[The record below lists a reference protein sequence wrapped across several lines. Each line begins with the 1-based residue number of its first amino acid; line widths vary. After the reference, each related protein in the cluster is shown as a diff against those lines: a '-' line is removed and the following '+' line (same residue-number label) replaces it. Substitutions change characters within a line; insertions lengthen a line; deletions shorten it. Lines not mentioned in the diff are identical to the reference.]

1 MRCSSCGER
10 LAATDERCPLCGAAA
25 SAALARSNLVPRCP
39 RCRYAGEGIAYFR
52 RPAHLLLLGVVSVFT
67 WGLGGIAYWL
77 LRRGRSVC
85 PNCGLVWPDSSWEP
99 VEGALSSGGAR
110 NEPPLPSGGFRR
122 RAFGVALAILAAIGI
137 GVGLG
142 EAELAPL
149 IGGAVFGLAG
159 TGVFF
164 WGWQALRERRQALR
178 QRLERRVIQLATRKG
193 GSLTVTEVAS
203 DLDLSLAAAEGVL
216 IGMDDG
222 FRVRS
227 DITQEGVLV
236 FEFPEVQHRRL
247 SG

>member
-1 MRCSSCGER
+1 MER
-10 LAATDERCPLCGAAA
+10 SLSAGAAR
-25 SAALARSNLVPRCP
+25 L
-39 RCRYAGEGIAYFR
+39 
-52 RPAHLLLLGVVSVFT
+52 
-67 WGLGGIAYWL
+67 
-77 LRRGRSVC
+77 
-85 PNCGLVWPDSSWEP
+85 
-99 VEGALSSGGAR
+99 
-110 NEPPLPSGGFRR
+110 EPPLPSGGFRR
-122 RAFGVALAILAAIGI
+122 RVLGVVLAILAAIGI
-137 GVGLG
+137 GVGVG

-149 IGGAVFGLAG
+149 IGGTVFGLASA
-159 TGVFF
+159 GVFF
-164 WGWQALRERRQALR
+164 WGWQALQERRQALR
-178 QRLERRVIQLATRKG
+178 QRLERRVIQLATRRG